1 MLDYPGAKYLM
12 TISFS
17 LGLGQVQNELVL
29 MQSPGCYW
37 MTVNRQDD
45 APPLIHPIL
54 SAQRSLALIGTAGN
68 IRHLLAAIPQA
79 DGHHIPRYTLPETP
93 EALVDLSAALSRT
106 FDDEPRLLLF
116 YTTFSTWESLSSAE
130 FSRWLKEM
138 QTGLSARNS
147 TLLIITAGAGV
158 DGLRDDLK
166 KCYRH
171 LDGLSHLE
179 WQQESWNYRVQ
190 WWSNNSV
197 MLVDQSLRLTL
208 LDDSFIQRH
217 DAAQTLTLASEDE
230 PLYLAEKSVLAGT
243 LPLSGIWMLFD
254 DNSQLA
260 SAVQVKQAS
269 AATVIFNLHANE
281 QIVTLA
287 GDIHRLRRTCGSTL
301 KMVVREMQA
310 TLRYS
315 DERLL
320 LACGVNLIV
329 PFDAPL
335 PRFLT
340 TLEGLQGQK
349 YHRHVAADL
358 GILLNSMQPLQEKGY
373 LPLAHFCR
381 CVTQLI
387 ENPLLPEKG
396 KGLLVALCPA
406 PEFSPEQAIT
416 LCRPRRYGDL
426 FTRSEDR
433 LYLFLTSCRE
443 ADLETALHYI
453 FGRPSAEIFSQRMTW
468 FEDVQIL
475 AEVRK
480 IDEMTPGD

>member
-1 MLDYPGAKYLM
+1 
-12 TISFS
+12 
-17 LGLGQVQNELVL
+17 
-29 MQSPGCYW
+29 
-37 MTVNRQDD
+37 
-45 APPLIHPIL
+45 
-54 SAQRSLALIGTAGN
+54 
-68 IRHLLAAIPQA
+68 
-79 DGHHIPRYTLPETP
+79 
-93 EALVDLSAALSRT
+93 
-106 FDDEPRLLLF
+106 
-116 YTTFSTWESLSSAE
+116 
-130 FSRWLKEM
+130 M

-329 PFDAPL
+329 PFDAP
-335 PRFLT
+335 
-340 TLEGLQGQK
+340 
-349 YHRHVAADL
+349 
-358 GILLNSMQPLQEKGY
+358 
-373 LPLAHFCR
+373 CR
-381 CVTQLI
+381 
-387 ENPLLPEKG
+387 
-396 KGLLVALCPA
+396 A
-406 PEFSPEQAIT
+406 F
-416 LCRPRRYGDL
+416 
-426 FTRSEDR
+426 
-433 LYLFLTSCRE
+433 
-443 ADLETALHYI
+443 
-453 FGRPSAEIFSQRMTW
+453 
-468 FEDVQIL
+468 
-475 AEVRK
+475 
-480 IDEMTPGD
+480 